1 MFGPRTEGTEHL
13 LVPHGG
19 SLSSYGGL
27 VLAEQLR
34 SPRPVGER
42 PLDRVDVAVPEPG
55 PNEVQID
62 VAACGVCR
70 TDLQIVEGD
79 LEARR
84 LPIIPGH
91 QIVGRITRVG
101 SDVAGWNPGDR
112 AGVAW
117 LAGACG
123 ACDRC
128 VEGLENLCDDAV
140 FTGWDRNGGYAQTVV
155 ADAEFALAIPDSFDD
170 LEAAPLMC
178 GGVIGYRALK
188 LSGVEP
194 GGKVGLFGFGASA
207 LLALQVAVHRGCKAY
222 VITRSQA
229 GRRRALEMGAT
240 WAGGYDQV
248 PPVALDGAIT
258 FAPVG
263 SVVVEALQA
272 IRPGGTVAVNAIHL
286 DAIPEFDYDLLWR
299 ERVVRSVANFT
310 RRDAEEFLALAADI
324 PIETVVDA
332 YPLGRAN
339 EALQALDSGRPQGA
353 VVLTT

>member
-1 MFGPRTEGTEHL
+1 
-13 LVPHGG
+13 
-19 SLSSYGGL
+19 

-34 SPRPVGER
+34 SPKPVGER
-42 PLDRVDVAVPEPG
+42 PLHRVDVAEPEPG
-55 PNEVQID
+55 PHEVQIE

-79 LEARR
+79 LEART

-101 SDVAGWNPGDR
+101 TGVERWKPGDR
-112 AGVAW
+112 AGVGW

-123 ACDRC
+123 HCDRC
-128 VEGLENLCDDAV
+128 EEGLENLCDDAM
-140 FTGWDRNGGYAQTVV
+140 FTGWDRDGGYAQTVV

-188 LSGVEP
+188 LSGVEA
-194 GGKVGLFGFGASA
+194 GGKVGMFGFGASA
-207 LLALQVAVHRGCKAY
+207 LLALQVAVHRGCETY
-222 VITRSQA
+222 VITRSEA
-229 GRRRALEMGAT
+229 SRRRAREMGAT
-240 WAGGYDQV
+240 WAGGYDEG
-248 PPVALDGAIT
+248 PPVDLDGAIT
-258 FAPVG
+258 FAPAG
-263 SVVVEALQA
+263 SVVVEALRA
-272 IRPGGTVAVNAIHL
+272 VRPGGTVAVNAIHL

-299 ERVVRSVANFT
+299 ERAIRSVANFT
-310 RRDAEEFLALAADI
+310 RRDAEEFLALAAAI

-339 EALQALDSGRPQGA
+339 EALQALDSGQIRGA
-353 VVLTT
+353 VVLTP